1 MLVCR
6 QSDLIEVRR
15 ADNRGRG
22 GRGVF
27 ATRDIPTGAVIE
39 RAPVI
44 LIPATQVFGDSAEA
58 RRAARISWYVFGWDG
73 ITKRKYVA
81 LALGYGSIYNHSYQP
96 NARYTPESPDI
107 LVFRAV
113 KDIATGDEVTIN
125 YHGDP
130 GDTRPVDFDV
140 H

>member
-15 ADNRGRG
+15 LDNRGRG

-27 ATRDIPTGAVIE
+27 ATRDIPAGALIE

-44 LIPATQVFGDSAEA
+44 LIPAAQVFGDDPLA
-58 RRAARISWYVFGWDG
+58 RRAARISWYVFEWAGL
-73 ITKRKYVA
+73 TERHYVA
-81 LALGYGSIYNHSYQP
+81 LALGYASIYNHAYQP
-96 NARYTPESPDI
+96 NARYTRVPPDVI
-107 LVFRAV
+107 EFHALA
-113 KDIATGDEVTIN
+113 DIPAGHEITIN

-130 GDTRPVDFDV
+130 ANRSPVDFDV